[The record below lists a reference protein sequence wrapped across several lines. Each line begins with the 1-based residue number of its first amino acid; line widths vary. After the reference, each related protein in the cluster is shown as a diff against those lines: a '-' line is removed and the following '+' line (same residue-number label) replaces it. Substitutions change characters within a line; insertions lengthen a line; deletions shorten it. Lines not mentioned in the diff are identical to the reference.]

1 MRLDKRAIRKSVIKE
16 MYGTSMRFLL
26 EAEGDP
32 PADPAAA
39 APAPDPTTP
48 PADPTAAP
56 ADPAAAAAAPA
67 PDPTAG
73 AAAPDPLAGLGAAAP
88 AAAPGAPPAPT
99 APGAP
104 PAPGTPT
111 ASPVQGT
118 KIPSADDPIE
128 KFLVK
133 ADDLAIKKA
142 SNKTQTESLRKRRLS
157 FLMEAEG
164 DEPEID
170 MDSFA
175 GDVARLIKN
184 YTSLVDVKGSVVT
197 KAQKYLKD
205 KYPKKGQGYSD
216 ELVSLLGKD
225 YDIRLEPKE
234 EPPDSYATGAKSSG
248 GAAG

>member
-1 MRLDKRAIRKSVIKE
+1 MNWDKRALRKHVIKE

-32 PADPAAA
+32 PVVDPA
-39 APAPDPTTP
+39 
-48 PADPTAAP
+48 AAP
-56 ADPAAAAAAPA
+56 ADPAAAPADPVPPPVADPAAA
-67 PDPTAG
+67 T
-73 AAAPDPLAGLGAAAP
+73 APDPLAGLGGAVP
-88 AAAPGAPPAPT
+88 GVPPTPGAPA
-99 APGAP
+99 
-104 PAPGTPT
+104 

-118 KIPSADDPIE
+118 KASISDDPIE

-133 ADDLAIKKA
+133 ADELAIKKA
-142 SNKTQTESLRKRRLS
+142 SNKTQVESFKRRRLS

-164 DEPEID
+164 DDPDLD

-175 GDVARLIKN
+175 GDIARLIKN
-184 YTSLVDVKGSVVT
+184 YTSLVDVKGNVVT

-205 KYPKKGQGYSD
+205 KYPKKGQIYSD

-248 GAAG
+248 GAAS

>member
-1 MRLDKRAIRKSVIKE
+1 MNWDKRALRKHVIKE

-32 PADPAAA
+32 PAVDPAAA
-39 APAPDPTTP
+39 
-48 PADPTAAP
+48 PADPTAVP
-56 ADPAAAAAAPA
+56 ADPAAAPVDPAAAPA
-67 PDPTAG
+67 DPTAVP
-73 AAAPDPLAGLGAAAP
+73 APDPLAGLGGAVPGVPPAP
-88 AAAPGAPPAPT
+88 GDPTAPAAPGAPA
-99 APGAP
+99 
-104 PAPGTPT
+104 

-118 KIPSADDPIE
+118 KPSISDDPIE

-133 ADDLAIKKA
+133 ADELAIKKA
-142 SNKTQTESLRKRRLS
+142 SNKTQVESFKRRRLS

-164 DEPEID
+164 DDPDLD

-175 GDVARLIKN
+175 GDIARLIKN
-184 YTSLVDVKGSVVT
+184 YTSLVDVKGNVVT

-205 KYPKKGQGYSD
+205 KYPKKGQIYSD

>member
-1 MRLDKRAIRKSVIKE
+1 MNWDKRALRKHVIKE
-16 MYGTSMRFLL
+16 MYGTNMRFLL

-32 PADPAAA
+32 PQDPAAA
-39 APAPDPTTP
+39 P
-48 PADPTAAP
+48 PP
-56 ADPAAAAAAPA
+56 ADPAAAPPPADPAAAPPADPAAAPA
-67 PDPTAG
+67 DPTAPPV
-73 AAAPDPLAGLGAAAP
+73 PDPLTGLGGAVPGAP
-88 AAAPGAPPAPT
+88 PIPGDPTAPVAPGAPA
-99 APGAP
+99 
-104 PAPGTPT
+104 

-118 KIPSADDPIE
+118 KPSISDDPIE

-133 ADDLAIKKA
+133 ADELAIKKA
-142 SNKTQTESLRKRRLS
+142 SNKTQVESFKRRRLS

-164 DEPEID
+164 DDPDLD

-175 GDVARLIKN
+175 GDIARLIKN
-184 YTSLVDVKGSVVT
+184 YTSLVDVKGNVVT

-205 KYPKKGQGYSD
+205 KYPKKGQIYSD

-225 YDIRLEPKE
+225 YGIRLEPKE